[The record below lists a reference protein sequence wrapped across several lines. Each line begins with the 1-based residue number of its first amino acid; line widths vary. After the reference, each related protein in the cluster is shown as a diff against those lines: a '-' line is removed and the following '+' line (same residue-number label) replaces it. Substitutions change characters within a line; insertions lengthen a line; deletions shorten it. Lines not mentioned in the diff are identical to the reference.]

1 MAAGDRKPWEPLRLR
16 TPDTDAATT
25 PEPSFLLRTWTGTG
39 TGAAWTT
46 CNHFIFISMAPP
58 CVNTGQRVVSVFYGF
73 FFSPF
78 SVERILLFI
87 CVVWISL
94 VCDRTVWTIISSLF
108 LRLFPP
114 FFVSTLLKEQ
124 FPVLYRFFFFPFLVE
139 RMFLFIC
146 VMWISLVCDRTVW
159 TIISSLFLRF
169 PFVSTLYRRIVYF

>member
-58 CVNTGQRVVSVFYGF
+58 CVNIGQRVVSVFYGF
-73 FFSPF
+73 FFF
-78 SVERILLFI
+78 SRREGILLFI

-108 LRLFPP
+108 LRFPL
-114 FFVSTLLKEQ
+114 VSTL
-124 FPVLYRFFFFPFLVE
+124 
-139 RMFLFIC
+139 
-146 VMWISLVCDRTVW
+146 D
-159 TIISSLFLRF
+159 
-169 PFVSTLYRRIVYF
+169 RRIVFYEFFFSRRENAFSYVCMSLMCDWTICNHFVFISTLPFMSILIKK

>member
-46 CNHFIFISMAPP
+46 CNHFIFISMASP
-58 CVNTGQRVVSVFYGF
+58 CVNTGQRVVYFMDF
-73 FFSPF
+73 FFPF
-78 SVERILLFI
+78 PVERILLFI

-108 LRLFPP
+108 LWLSSLPTLS
-114 FFVSTLLKEQ
+114 VSTLVKE
-124 FPVLYRFFFFPFLVE
+124 
-139 RMFLFIC
+139 
-146 VMWISLVCDRTVW
+146 
-159 TIISSLFLRF
+159 
-169 PFVSTLYRRIVYF
+169 